1 LCSKEKLK
9 AKIEELEKERAELQ
23 QRIAAAETAPATN
36 GVKAEPDA
44 PAGPSVDELVQK
56 HQEELQAQATQLKTE
71 HDAALTAAVEAAK
84 AATPAA
90 APSDSSYT
98 ESDIAA
104 AVERGRQELGAK
116 LKIKESQLQ
125 KLQAKLKTVEQ
136 QLFELSKLD
145 KAADAAGA
153 APATPAT
160 AVPASARP
168 VTRKSSVA
176 SSAGSGSTLSAGPA
190 GAGRGRGGPPAR
202 GGAKNARALG
212 RGAGAAGV
220 ATAAADASAS
230 TSGGIAISGAAAKRA
245 REEVENAPDDSL
257 AKRLKP
263 AEGAKPP
270 VVLRRAPPNP

>member
-23 QRIAAAETAPATN
+23 QRIAAAEAAPATN
-36 GVKAEPDA
+36 GVKSEPDA

-84 AATPAA
+84 AATPA

-153 APATPAT
+153 APAAPAT
-160 AVPASARP
+160 AVPAAARP

-190 GAGRGRGGPPAR
+190 GASRGRGGPPAR